1 MARHNIDKQVKRKL
15 DEREIKPS
23 DAAWN
28 RLEAMLDDEQPRR
41 KPMKWLF
48 IAAGIAVVVALG
60 SMVFRTDYVRQP
72 APAVVTAEPK
82 GAVNDDAQKSPVPM
96 VLPMPEKTQR
106 AVAEQRHEAAR
117 EKLVAPAVSEPTLDI
132 PTEIAVVVAPES
144 VPSDPVP
151 AVHQRKRI
159 TVNPD
164 VLLSEVNRELDASF
178 REKVIRSFGQSVH
191 EVRVTLSNRNLE
203 QQ

>member
-1 MARHNIDKQVKRKL
+1 MARHNIDKQVKRSL
-15 DEREIKPS
+15 DEREIIPS

-41 KPMKWLF
+41 KPMTWLF
-48 IAAGIAVVVALG
+48 IAAGIAAVVALG
-60 SMVFRTDYVRQP
+60 SMVFKNADVRQP

-82 GAVNDDAQKSPVPM
+82 DTMINDGQNSPVPM

-106 AVAEQRHEAAR
+106 AVAEQRREAAP
-117 EKLVAPAVSEPTLDI
+117 EKSVAPAVSEPILDI
-132 PTEIAVVVAPES
+132 PTEIAVVVVPES
-144 VPSDPVP
+144 VSSDPVP

-159 TVNPD
+159 TVNAD
-164 VLLSEVNRELDASF
+164 LLLSEVNRELDASF